1 MLVFVVVVVVVNSWV
16 QYKVKC
22 LCFKGQG
29 EKRKS
34 IKKKEGKINFFEA
47 GWRLP
52 GQRETKLN
60 LCNIWREMRGTEGN
74 YSWDIVR

>member
-1 MLVFVVVVVVVNSWV
+1 
-16 QYKVKC
+16 

-74 YSWDIVR
+74 YS